1 MHPKA
6 AIHAN
11 RGVAGIDGCTSTA
24 LGWHDIAHHMDA
36 THQTWLITGDVAFHY
51 DSNAFLTDPLP
62 TDLRIVVMN
71 NGGGGIFRWLPGTQH
86 EDIFQRHFETPPNR
100 HVQDMAQAMQATYFR
115 AENKE
120 LHWKLPS
127 KLRNKPRAM
136 RLWKC

>member
-1 MHPKA
+1 MDAPL
-6 AIHAN
+6 
-11 RGVAGIDGCTSTA
+11 RLWGGTPSPTT
-24 LGWHDIAHHMDA
+24 LDA

-86 EDIFQRHFETPPNR
+86 KDIFQRHFETPPNR

-115 AENKE
+115 ATRTSEQLEAAIQAAEQTQGNCGCG
-120 LHWKLPS
+120 S
-127 KLRNKPRAM
+127 DDFA
-136 RLWKC
+136 